1 MAYAKNTTVP
11 VERSQ
16 GEIRNILAK
25 HIVLPFEE
33 EFLAHIVLPNGEVFG
48 ELYIP
53 QIDSSYQNN
62 EMPPLLE
69 GRS

>member
-25 HIVLPFEE
+25 
-33 EFLAHIVLPNGEVFG
+33 HIVLPNGEVFG